1 MSGNENSDA
10 LVIFGIT
17 GDLAKVMTF
26 GSLYRLEDRG
36 LLEVPLVG
44 VALQDWSKQDLS
56 DHARSAITGTG
67 VTIDESV
74 FTRLMDRFS
83 YVSGDFDDPATYT
96 KVGEA
101 IAGKSRPAFY
111 LEIPP
116 SLFAMV
122 VGHLAD
128 AGLTE
133 NARVIVEKP
142 FGHDMASARELN
154 EALHARIH
162 ESQLFRIDHFL
173 GKMAVEDIL
182 YLRFANEILE
192 PVWNRDH
199 VAAIEITMAENF
211 GVADRGSFYDP
222 VGTLRDVVQNHL
234 LQVLSLVTM
243 EAPAGVEAEAINDQK
258 ANVFRCMPEA
268 DPAHY
273 VRGQYEGYLEVAGVK
288 PNSTTETYCAMRL
301 HIDNRRWHGVPILI
315 RAGKALPERVTEV
328 RVLFRRPAPL
338 GGHSREKI
346 DATNELV
353 LRIDPAPGARL
364 RLVAKAAT
372 GSGTR
377 GIHLDMDF
385 ADQGGDGPT
394 PYEQLLTG
402 AMRGDRSLFARQ
414 DAVEETWRI
423 VQPLLDSP
431 PAVIPYAQGTWGPPE
446 AEELVKGIAA
456 WHEPWLPNSTS

>member
-1 MSGNENSDA
+1 MAEPEQPADV
-10 LVIFGIT
+10 LVIFGIS

-36 LLEVPLVG
+36 LLDIPLVG
-44 VALQDWSKQDLS
+44 VARDDWSQQDLA

-67 VTIDESV
+67 VTIDDSV
-74 FTRLMDRFS
+74 FQRLMDRFS
-83 YVSGDFDDPATYT
+83 YVSGDFGDPAAYQR
-96 KVGEA
+96 VAEA
-101 IAGKSRPAFY
+101 ISGKQRPAFY

-128 AGLTE
+128 AGMTE

-142 FGHDMASARELN
+142 FGHDLESARELN
-154 EALHARIH
+154 QALHAHIT
-162 ESQLFRIDHFL
+162 EDQLFRIDHFL

-243 EAPAGVEAEAINDQK
+243 EPPTGADATAINDRK
-258 ANVFRCMPEA
+258 ADVFRSMP
-268 DPAHY
+268 PAQPRNY
-273 VRGQYEGYLEVAGVK
+273 VRGQYDGYLEVAGVA
-288 PNSTTETYCAMRL
+288 PDSETETYCALKL
-301 HIDNRRWHGVPILI
+301 HIDNRRWHGVPIVI

-328 RVLFRRPAPL
+328 RVVFRRPPPIGQHAAS
-338 GGHSREKI
+338 HRQ
-346 DATNELV
+346 DANQLV
-353 LRIDPAPGARL
+353 LRIDPDPGAQL
-364 RLVAKAAT
+364 RLVAKSAE
-372 GSGTR
+372 GDRTR
-377 GIHLDMDF
+377 PIHLDMDF
-385 ADQGGDGPT
+385 ASEGGAGPT
-394 PYEQLLTG
+394 PYEQLLT
-402 AMRGDRSLFARQ
+402 AAIAGDHGQFARQ

-423 VQPLLDSP
+423 VQPLLDDRP
-431 PAVIPYAQGTWGPPE
+431 PVISYPQGSWGPAE
-446 AEELVKGIAA
+446 ADRLLAGVDS
-456 WHEPWLPNSTS
+456 WHEPWLDQQ

>member
-1 MSGNENSDA
+1 MSGNESSDA

-36 LLEVPLVG
+36 LLDVPLVG
-44 VALQDWSKQDLS
+44 VALQDWSKQDLA

-74 FTRLMDRFS
+74 FMRLMDRFS

-96 KVGEA
+96 KVGQA
-101 IAGKSRPAFY
+101 IADRSRPAFY

-128 AGLTE
+128 ARLTE

-243 EAPAGVEAEAINDQK
+243 EAPAGVEPDAINDQK

-273 VRGQYEGYLEVAGVK
+273 VRGQYEGYLEVTGVK

-301 HIDNRRWHGVPILI
+301 HIENRRWHGVPILI

-338 GGHSREKI
+338 GGHAREKVES
-346 DATNELV
+346 TNELV

-364 RLVAKAAT
+364 RLIAKAAS

-423 VQPLLDSP
+423 VQPLLNSP
-431 PAVIPYAQGTWGPPE
+431 PQVIPYAQGTWGPPE
-446 AEELVKGIAA
+446 AEKLVEGIAA
-456 WHEPWLPNSTS
+456 WHEPWLPDSTT

>member
-1 MSGNENSDA
+1 MTATEQPADV
-10 LVIFGIT
+10 LVIFGIS

-36 LLEVPLVG
+36 LLNIPLVG
-44 VALQDWSKQDLS
+44 VARDDWSQQDLA

-67 VTIDESV
+67 VTIDEAV
-74 FTRLMDRFS
+74 FQRLLDRFS
-83 YVSGDFDDPATYT
+83 YVSGDFGDPAAYQQVA
-96 KVGEA
+96 KA
-101 IAGKSRPAFY
+101 ISGKQRPAFY

-128 AGLTE
+128 AGMTE

-142 FGHDMASARELN
+142 FGHDLESARELN
-154 EALHARIH
+154 EALHAHIT
-162 ESQLFRIDHFL
+162 EDQLFRIDHFL

-243 EAPAGVEAEAINDQK
+243 EPPTGADADAINDRK
-258 ANVFRCMPEA
+258 ADVFRSMP
-268 DPAHY
+268 PAQSRNY
-273 VRGQYEGYLEVAGVK
+273 VRGQYEGYLDVAGVA
-288 PNSTTETYCAMRL
+288 PDSETETYCALKL
-301 HIDNRRWHGVPILI
+301 HIDNRRWHGVPIVI

-328 RVLFRRPAPL
+328 RVVFRRPPPIGQHAAS
-338 GGHSREKI
+338 HRQ
-346 DATNELV
+346 DANQLV
-353 LRIDPAPGARL
+353 LRIDPDPGAQL
-364 RLVAKAAT
+364 RLVAKAAE
-372 GSGTR
+372 GERTR
-377 GIHLDMDF
+377 PIHLDMDF
-385 ADQGGDGPT
+385 ANEGGAGPT
-394 PYEQLLTG
+394 PYEQLLT
-402 AMRGDRSLFARQ
+402 AAIAGDHGQFARQ

-423 VQPLLDSP
+423 VQPLLDDRP
-431 PAVIPYAQGTWGPPE
+431 PVISYPQDSWGPAE
-446 AEELVKGIAA
+446 AERLLAGVDS
-456 WHEPWLPNSTS
+456 WHEPWLDQQ